1 MLADVG
7 HIIVV
12 DDDLSLQQLVIRYLE
27 DHNIP
32 TKPASNRTELNR
44 HLNGTVPSL
53 IILDLRLGQDDGLD
67 MLRVIRSHS
76 DAPVIITTGHRPA
89 AIDPIV
95 GTDLRA
101 DDYIVNPCS

>member
-7 HIIVV
+7 HIVVV
-12 DDDLSLQQLVIRYLE
+12 DDDPSLRRLVIRYLE

-67 MLRVIRSHS
+67 MLREIRSHS
-76 DAPVIITTGHRPA
+76 DVPVTSASSAGRL
-89 AIDPIV
+89 V
-95 GTDLRA
+95 GSNCDWLRWW
-101 DDYIVNPCS
+101 YSR